1 MADAAACR
9 GRGERRRALWA
20 ERGYD
25 AVILRNN
32 PDLRWLTGAERTF
45 DDEVAHTAVVTAG
58 GLWLHTDSRYYNTFV
73 ERLGSESAWAL
84 DMEVTTP
91 AAWAARR
98 VAAERAR
105 VVAVEDTC
113 DLAFYDDLLV
123 ELTRAG
129 VACLTPRLHGDICDL
144 RMVKDAEEVELMRRA
159 QEVTDAAF
167 EHICGWIRPGVTE
180 QQIRVELENYMLSH
194 GADELSFGSII
205 ASGPNGANP
214 HAQPGER
221 QVQLGD
227 LIVMDYGA
235 GYHDYHSD
243 MTRTVS
249 VGEPSDEQ
257 RRVYDVVRRAHE
269 ESAAAVLEGTIAH
282 NRETI
287 QRVSSE
293 MTESD
298 TRAGSL
304 AAQAAE
310 QKEHAAELEGRIAEE
325 NAALEALLDYGRP
338 RKVELLVLVDRGHR
352 ELPIHGDYVGRKI
365 NTARSEKVNVLMEER
380 DGRDEVVLESADA

>member
-1 MADAAACR
+1 MADAAACM
-9 GRGERRRALWA
+9 GRVERLRALMA

-45 DDEVAHTAVVTAG
+45 DDEVAHTAVVTAD

-73 ERLGSESAWAL
+73 ERLGSECAWAL
-84 DMEVTTP
+84 DMEVNTP

-98 VAAERAR
+98 AAAERAR

-123 ELTRAG
+123 ELARAG

-269 ESAAAVLEGTIAH
+269 ESAAAV
-282 NRETI
+282 
-287 QRVSSE
+287 
-293 MTESD
+293 
-298 TRAGSL
+298 RAGV
-304 AAQAAE
+304 
-310 QKEHAAELEGRIAEE
+310 I
-325 NAALEALLDYGRP
+325 
-338 RKVELLVLVDRGHR
+338 
-352 ELPIHGDYVGRKI
+352 
-365 NTARSEKVNVLMEER
+365 
-380 DGRDEVVLESADA
+380 GRDVHEVAARVIEEAGYGEYFGHGLGHGVGIQIHENPNFNRRWDRPVPGGSVVTIEPGIYLPGRFGIRLEDFGLVTADGYEPFTRSTHELVVVGK